1 MLPSS
6 PDAPLGGCTARPAD
20 HAACRAAI
28 RAGSRSFYAASWL
41 LPRAVRRD
49 AYGLYAFCRL
59 SDDAVDGAGAQADAV
74 PRLRAR
80 LAAVYAGRP
89 ADAPADRALAEIV
102 ARHAIPQAL
111 PAALLEGLA
120 WDAAGRRHPD
130 LSSLVAY
137 AARVAGSVG
146 AMMTLV
152 MGERSG
158 EALARACDL
167 GIAMQLTNVARDVGE
182 DARAGRLYLPESW
195 LRDAGID
202 PDAFL
207 ARPEQSPALAA
218 VVARLL
224 AAADL
229 LYARA
234 DSGIAQLPAA
244 CRPAVRAAGLIYAEI
259 GRDLARG
266 GLDPVS
272 RRARVPGS
280 RKAQL
285 LARAALTGSLRR
297 ADRPVLPEAAFLV
310 EAVTAMPR
318 PASVPPVAVSP
329 VVLPPLAGARPAW
342 WNLAA
347 RVVRVLDLIEVLRE
361 RERFGGAAPS

>member
-1 MLPSS
+1 
-6 PDAPLGGCTARPAD
+6 
-20 HAACRAAI
+20 
-28 RAGSRSFYAASWL
+28 
-41 LPRAVRRD
+41 
-49 AYGLYAFCRL
+49 
-59 SDDAVDGAGAQADAV
+59 
-74 PRLRAR
+74 
-80 LAAVYAGRP
+80 
-89 ADAPADRALAEIV
+89 
-102 ARHAIPQAL
+102 
-111 PAALLEGLA
+111 
-120 WDAAGRRHPD
+120 
-130 LSSLVAY
+130 
-137 AARVAGSVG
+137 
-146 AMMTLV
+146 
-152 MGERSG
+152 
-158 EALARACDL
+158 
-167 GIAMQLTNVARDVGE
+167 
-182 DARAGRLYLPESW
+182 
-195 LRDAGID
+195 
-202 PDAFL
+202 
-207 ARPEQSPALAA
+207 
-218 VVARLL
+218 

-272 RRARVPGS
+272 RRARVPGA

>member
-1 MLPSS
+1 MQPSS
-6 PDAPLGGCTARPAD
+6 PDPRRQTPFAASLARAAD

-59 SDDAVDGAGAQADAV
+59 SDDAVDGAGARADAV

-80 LAAVYAGRP
+80 LAAAYAGRP
-89 ADAPADRALAEIV
+89 ANAAADRALAEIV
-102 ARHAIPQAL
+102 TRHAIPQAL

-152 MGERSG
+152 MGERSP

-182 DARAGRLYLPESW
+182 DARNGRLYLPESW
-195 LRDAGID
+195 LREAGLD

-207 ARPEQSPALAA
+207 AHPEPSPALAA
-218 VVARLL
+218 VVARVL

-234 DSGIAQLPAA
+234 GSGIAMLPPA

-259 GRDLARG
+259 GRDLTRS
-266 GLDPVS
+266 GLDSVT
-272 RRARVPGS
+272 RRARVPGA
-280 RKAQL
+280 RKARL
-285 LARAALTGSLRR
+285 LARAVLTSSSRR
-297 ADRPVLPEAAFLV
+297 ADRPALPEAAFLV
-310 EAVTAMPR
+310 EAVTAMP
-318 PASVPPVAVSP
+318 VPPAAP
-329 VVLPPLAGARPAW
+329 RPAW
-342 WNLAA
+342 WNLGGRA
-347 RVVRVLDLIEVLRE
+347 VRVLDLIETLRE

>member
-6 PDAPLGGCTARPAD
+6 PDSPVAARAAD

-28 RAGSRSFYAASWL
+28 RTGSRSFYAASWL

-59 SDDAVDGAGAQADAV
+59 SDDAVDGEGARADAV

-80 LAAVYAGRP
+80 LALAYAGRP
-89 ADAPADRALAEIV
+89 HDAPADRALAEIV
-102 ARHAIPQAL
+102 ARHAIPEAL
-111 PAALLEGLA
+111 PAALLDGLA

-152 MGERSG
+152 MGERSP

-167 GIAMQLTNVARDVGE
+167 GIAMQLTNIARDVGE
-182 DARAGRLYLPESW
+182 DARAGRLYLPETW
-195 LRDAGID
+195 LREAGLD

-207 ARPEQSPALAA
+207 ARPEPGPALAA

-224 AAADL
+224 AAADT

-234 DSGIAQLPAA
+234 ESGIAMLPPA

-259 GRDLARG
+259 GRDLERG
-266 GLDPVS
+266 GLDPVT
-272 RRARVPGS
+272 RRARVPGG
-280 RKAQL
+280 RKVRL
-285 LARAALTGSLRR
+285 LARAALTPSARR
-297 ADRPVLPEAAFLV
+297 AARPPLPEAAFLV
-310 EAVTAMPR
+310 EAVMPVPTA
-318 PASVPPVAVSP
+318 V
-329 VVLPPLAGARPAW
+329 ARPAW
-342 WNLAA
+342 WNLGG
-347 RVVRVLDLIEVLRE
+347 RVVRVLDLIETLRE
-361 RERFGGAAPS
+361 RERLGGAAPS

>member
-6 PDAPLGGCTARPAD
+6 PDARRQTPFAASLARSAD

-41 LPRAVRRD
+41 LPGPVRRD

-59 SDDAVDGAGAQADAV
+59 SDDAVDGEGARTDAV

-80 LAAVYAGRP
+80 LAAAYAGRP

-137 AARVAGSVG
+137 ATRVAGSVG
-146 AMMTLV
+146 AMMTLL

-182 DARAGRLYLPESW
+182 DARAGRLYLPEAW
-195 LRDAGID
+195 LREAGID

-207 ARPEQSPALAA
+207 ARPEPSPALGG

-234 DSGIAQLPAA
+234 ESGIAMLPPS

-259 GRDLARG
+259 GRDLTRT
-266 GLDPVS
+266 GLDPVT
-272 RRARVPGS
+272 RRARVKGR
-280 RKAQL
+280 RKVQL
-285 LARAALTGSLRR
+285 LARALVTPSTRR
-297 ADRPVLPEAAFLV
+297 ADRPALPEAAYLI
-310 EAVTAMPR
+310 EAVSAMPSA
-318 PASVPPVAVSP
+318 PAPR
-329 VVLPPLAGARPAW
+329 RPAW
-342 WNLAA
+342 WNLGGRA
-347 RVVRVLDLIEVLRE
+347 VRVLDLIEALRE

>member
-6 PDAPLGGCTARPAD
+6 PDAPLGAPFDAPLALPAD

-28 RAGSRSFYAASWL
+28 RHGSRSFYAASWL
-41 LPRAVRRD
+41 LPRTVRRD

-59 SDDAVDGAGAQADAV
+59 SDDEVDGPVARADAV

-80 LAAVYAGRP
+80 LALACAGRP
-89 ADAPADRALAEIV
+89 CDAPADRALAEIV
-102 ARHAIPQAL
+102 ARHAIPEAL
-111 PAALLEGLA
+111 PAALLDGLA

-146 AMMTLV
+146 AMMTLL
-152 MGERSG
+152 MGERST

-195 LRDAGID
+195 LREAGLD

-207 ARPEQSPALAA
+207 ARPEPGPELAA

-224 AAADL
+224 HAADI

-234 DSGIAQLPAA
+234 RPGIALLPPA

-259 GRDLARG
+259 GRDLERG

-272 RRARVPGS
+272 RRARVAGA
-280 RKAQL
+280 RKAWL
-285 LARAALTGSLRR
+285 LARAILPPPARR
-297 ADRPVLPEAAFLV
+297 AGWPPLPEAAFLV
-310 EAVTAMPR
+310 EAAAAAPH
-318 PASVPPVAVSP
+318 PAA
-329 VVLPPLAGARPAW
+329 AARPAW
-342 WNLAA
+342 WNLGAQ
-347 RVVRVLDLIEVLRE
+347 VVRVLDLIEVLRE
-361 RERFGGAAPS
+361 RERLGRAAPS

>member
-6 PDAPLGGCTARPAD
+6 PDAPLARPAD

-28 RAGSRSFYAASWL
+28 RTGSRSFYAASWL

-59 SDDAVDGAGAQADAV
+59 SDDAVDGAGARADAV
-74 PRLRAR
+74 PRLQAR
-80 LAAVYAGRP
+80 LAAAYAGRP

-146 AMMTLV
+146 AMMTLL
-152 MGERSG
+152 MNERSP

-182 DARAGRLYLPESW
+182 DARAGRLYLPETW
-195 LRDAGID
+195 LREAGLD

-207 ARPEQSPALAA
+207 ARPEPSPALAS

-224 AAADL
+224 EAADL

-234 DSGIAQLPAA
+234 ESGIAMLPPA

-259 GRDLARG
+259 GRDLTRA

-272 RRARVPGS
+272 RRARVPGR

-285 LARAALTGSLRR
+285 LARAVLTPSTRR
-297 ADRPVLPEAAFLV
+297 ADRPALPEAVFLV
-310 EAVTAMPR
+310 EAVAAMPHQAAR
-318 PASVPPVAVSP
+318 R
-329 VVLPPLAGARPAW
+329 RPAW
-342 WNLAA
+342 WNLGA
-347 RVVRVLDLIEVLRE
+347 RAVRVLDLIEVLRE
-361 RERFGGAAPS
+361 RERLGGAAPS

>member
-6 PDAPLGGCTARPAD
+6 PDAPLARPAD

-59 SDDAVDGAGAQADAV
+59 SDDAVDGAGARADAV

-80 LAAVYAGRP
+80 LASVYAGRP

-120 WDAAGRRHPD
+120 WDAAGRRYPD
-130 LSSLVAY
+130 LSALAAY

-152 MGERSG
+152 MGERSA

-195 LRDAGID
+195 LREAGID

-207 ARPEQSPALAA
+207 ARPEASPALAS

-224 AAADL
+224 AAADV
-229 LYARA
+229 LYERA
-234 DSGIAQLPAA
+234 EAGIALLPPA

-259 GRDLARG
+259 GRDLTRS
-266 GLDPVS
+266 GLDPVG
-272 RRARVPGS
+272 RRARVPGA
-280 RKAQL
+280 RKARL
-285 LARAALTGSLRR
+285 LARAALVASPRR
-297 ADRPVLPEAAFLV
+297 PERPALPEAAFLLA
-310 EAVTAMPR
+310 AVAAMPR
-318 PASVPPVAVSP
+318 PIAG
-329 VVLPPLAGARPAW
+329 PPLAPPRPAW
-342 WNLAA
+342 WNVGAQ
-347 RVVRVLDLIEVLRE
+347 VVRVLDLIEVLRE
-361 RERFGGAAPS
+361 RERLGGAAPS

>member
-6 PDAPLGGCTARPAD
+6 PDARLQTPFAASLARSAD

-28 RAGSRSFYAASWL
+28 RTGSRSFYAASWL

-59 SDDAVDGAGAQADAV
+59 SDDAVDGAGARADAV
-74 PRLRAR
+74 PRLQAR
-80 LAAVYAGRP
+80 LSAAYAGRP
-89 ADAPADRALAEIV
+89 ADAAADRALAEIV
-102 ARHAIPQAL
+102 TRHAIPQAL

-152 MGERSG
+152 MGERSP

-182 DARAGRLYLPESW
+182 DARNGRLYLPESW
-195 LRDAGID
+195 LREAGLD
-202 PDAFL
+202 PGAFL
-207 ARPEQSPALAA
+207 ARPEPSPALAA

-224 AAADL
+224 AAADV
-229 LYARA
+229 LYVRA
-234 DSGIAQLPAA
+234 ESGIAMLPPA

-259 GRDLARG
+259 GRDLTRS
-266 GLDPVS
+266 GLDSVT
-272 RRARVPGS
+272 RRARVPGA
-280 RKAQL
+280 RKARL
-285 LARAALTGSLRR
+285 LARAVLTPSARR
-297 ADRPVLPEAAFLV
+297 ADRPALPEAAFLV
-310 EAVTAMPR
+310 EAVALTSLAPTAP
-318 PASVPPVAVSP
+318 
-329 VVLPPLAGARPAW
+329 RPAW
-342 WNLAA
+342 WNLGG
-347 RVVRVLDLIEVLRE
+347 RVVRLLDLIETLRE
-361 RERFGGAAPS
+361 RDRLGGPAPS